1 MGYSSD
7 EAKISRPRPQS
18 QGAKAFS
25 LSIMATVD
33 ISAVL
38 YADGIGNELS
48 FDCVFV

>member
-7 EAKISRPRPQS
+7 EAKISRPQS